1 MLSQPGSTLTATL
14 FPDTTLFR
22 AVDTVHTTFWRIA
35 HGIGDQIDDDAVELD
50 FAADQ
55 QCIGVDIVLETML
68 PLRNRPGFLDR
79 ALDQHRRR
87 QQFVAHTRM
96 SGFEPRSEEHTSE
109 LQSLM
114 RNSYAFFRLQNT
126 NTH

>member
-22 AVDTVHTTFWRIA
+22 AVDTDHTTFWRIA

-55 QCIGVDIVLETML
+55 QCIGVDIVLETLL

-87 QQFVAHTRM
+87 QQFVAH
-96 SGFEPRSEEHTSE
+96 RSEAHTSE

-114 RNSYAFFRLQNT
+114 RISYAVFCLTKNK
-126 NTH
+126 NSNK